1 MKEPTKESVKNDIKN
16 YEALNKFD
24 KWCVAF
30 MITLFFILMIHAAMV
45 S

>member
-1 MKEPTKESVKNDIKN
+1 MKEPTKESVKNDIEN

-30 MITLFFILMIHAAMV
+30 LITLFFIFILGAIWH
-45 S
+45 

>member
-1 MKEPTKESVKNDIKN
+1 MKEPTKESVRRDIKN

-30 MITLFFILMIHAAMV
+30 MITLFFILILGAAWY
-45 S
+45 